1 MQNESLEALEAEIM
15 EQSPPPDLPLENV
28 TVLFTAN
35 KILGDVFEDINE
47 EVGPI
52 DLDDVADRADEIEA
66 IR

>member
-1 MQNESLEALEAEIM
+1 MQNESLEALVAELM
-15 EQSPPPDLPLENV
+15 EQSPPPDLLENG
-28 TVLFTAN
+28 TILFGAN
-35 KILGDVFEDINE
+35 TILGDVFEGINE